1 MDSTTTTRQGWMSVL
16 AHSQPAELLAHW
28 QPLNLSP
35 AYQVIRAP
43 EIGLNQ
49 LQARTGATGR
59 RFILGD
65 MTITRAVIKLND
77 SADIYG
83 YSYIAGR
90 NKAHAELCAL
100 LDALLQLSTL
110 NRHPATAQGKPA
122 GLNEL
127 LLSTVIHPLAAAQQ
141 ERRQQRARAIATSKV
156 DFFTLVRGED

>member
-1 MDSTTTTRQGWMSVL
+1 METHHTLRQNWMSVL

-28 QPLNLSP
+28 QALNLSP
-35 AYQVIRAP
+35 QYQVIRAP

-49 LQARTGATGR
+49 LQARMGATGR

-65 MTITRAVIKLND
+65 MTITRAVIRLND
-77 SADIYG
+77 SMDVYG

-90 NKAHAELCAL
+90 NKPHAELCAV
-100 LDALLQLSTL
+100 LDALLQHSTVK
-110 NRHPATAQGKPA
+110 GKPA

-127 LLSTVIHPLAAAQQ
+127 LLKTVIHPLAAIQQ
-141 ERRQQRARAIATSKV
+141 ERRQLRAGAITASKV

>member
-1 MDSTTTTRQGWMSVL
+1 MESASTARQSWMSVL
-16 AHSQPAELLAHW
+16 AHSQPDELLAHW
-28 QPLNLSP
+28 QPLNLAP
-35 AYQVIRAP
+35 RYQVIRAP

-49 LQARTGATGR
+49 LQARMGGTGR

-65 MTITRAVIKLND
+65 MTITRAVIKLD
-77 SADIYG
+77 DHADIYG

-90 NKAHAELCAL
+90 NKPHAELCAL

-110 NRHPATAQGKPA
+110 GSKSA

-127 LLSTVIHPLAAAQQ
+127 LLNIVIHPLAAAQQ
-141 ERRQQRARAIATSKV
+141 ERRELRARAIATSKV

>member
-1 MDSTTTTRQGWMSVL
+1 MENASTTRQRWMSVL
-16 AHSQPAELLAHW
+16 AHSQPDELLAHW

-35 AYQVIRAP
+35 RYQVIRAP

-49 LQARTGATGR
+49 LQARMGSTGR

-65 MTITRAVIKLND
+65 MTLTRAVIKLD
-77 SADIYG
+77 DYADIYG

-90 NKAHAELCAL
+90 NKPHAELCAL

-110 NRHPATAQGKPA
+110 SSKSA

-127 LLSTVIHPLAAAQQ
+127 LLNTVIHPLAAAQQ
-141 ERRQQRARAIATSKV
+141 ERQELRARAIATSKV

>member
-1 MDSTTTTRQGWMSVL
+1 MENASTTRQRWMSIL
-16 AHSQPAELLAHW
+16 AHSQPDELLAHW

-35 AYQVIRAP
+35 RYQVIRAP

-49 LQARTGATGR
+49 LQARMGGTGR

-65 MTITRAVIKLND
+65 MTLTRAVIKLD
-77 SADIYG
+77 DYADIYG

-90 NKAHAELCAL
+90 NKPHAELCAL

-110 NRHPATAQGKPA
+110 SSKSA

-127 LLSTVIHPLAAAQQ
+127 LLNTVIHPLAASQQ
-141 ERRQQRARAIATSKV
+141 ERRELRARAIATSKV

>member
-1 MDSTTTTRQGWMSVL
+1 MESASTPRQSWMSVL
-16 AHSQPAELLAHW
+16 AHSQPDELLAHW

-35 AYQVIRAP
+35 HYQVIRAP

-49 LQARTGATGR
+49 LQARMGGTGR

-77 SADIYG
+77 HAYIYC

-90 NKAHAELCAL
+90 NKPHADLCAL
-100 LDALLQLSTL
+100 LDALLQLSTVS
-110 NRHPATAQGKPA
+110 TTSA

-127 LLSTVIHPLAAAQQ
+127 LLNTVIYPLAAIQQ
-141 ERRQQRARAIATSKV
+141 ERRELRARAIATSKF
-156 DFFTLVRGED
+156 DFFTLVLGED

>member
-1 MDSTTTTRQGWMSVL
+1 MENASTTRQRWMSVL
-16 AHSQPAELLAHW
+16 AHSQPDELLAHW

-35 AYQVIRAP
+35 RYQVIRAP

-49 LQARTGATGR
+49 LQARMGSTGR

-65 MTITRAVIKLND
+65 MTLTRAVIKLD
-77 SADIYG
+77 DYADIYG

-90 NKAHAELCAL
+90 NKPHAELCAL

-110 NRHPATAQGKPA
+110 SSKSA

-127 LLSTVIHPLAAAQQ
+127 LLNTVIHPLAAAQQ
-141 ERRQQRARAIATSKV
+141 ERRELRARAIATSKV

>member
-1 MDSTTTTRQGWMSVL
+1 MEKASTTRQRWMSVL
-16 AHSQPAELLAHW
+16 AHSQPDELLAHW

-35 AYQVIRAP
+35 RYQVIRAP

-49 LQARTGATGR
+49 LQARMGGTGR

-65 MTITRAVIKLND
+65 MTLTRAVIKLD
-77 SADIYG
+77 DYADIYG

-90 NKAHAELCAL
+90 NKPHAELCAL

-110 NRHPATAQGKPA
+110 SSKSA

-127 LLSTVIHPLAAAQQ
+127 LLNTVIHPLAAAQQ
-141 ERRQQRARAIATSKV
+141 ERRELRARAIATSKV

>member
-1 MDSTTTTRQGWMSVL
+1 MENASTTRQRWMSVL
-16 AHSQPAELLAHW
+16 AHSQPDELLAHW

-35 AYQVIRAP
+35 RYQVIRAP

-49 LQARTGATGR
+49 LQARMGGTGR

-65 MTITRAVIKLND
+65 MTLTRAVIKLD
-77 SADIYG
+77 DYADIYG

-90 NKAHAELCAL
+90 NKPHAELCAL

-110 NRHPATAQGKPA
+110 SSKSA

-127 LLSTVIHPLAAAQQ
+127 LLNTVIHPLAAAQQ
-141 ERRQQRARAIATSKV
+141 ERRELRARAIATSKV

>member
-1 MDSTTTTRQGWMSVL
+1 MESASTARQSWMSVL
-16 AHSQPAELLAHW
+16 AHSQPDELLAHW
-28 QPLNLSP
+28 QPLNLAP
-35 AYQVIRAP
+35 RYQVIRAP

-49 LQARTGATGR
+49 LQARMGGTGR

-65 MTITRAVIKLND
+65 MTITRAVIKLD
-77 SADIYG
+77 DHADVYG

-90 NKAHAELCAL
+90 NKPHAELCAL

-110 NRHPATAQGKPA
+110 GSKSA

-127 LLSTVIHPLAAAQQ
+127 LLNTVIHPLAAAQQ
-141 ERRQQRARAIATSKV
+141 ERRELRARAIATSKV

>member
-1 MDSTTTTRQGWMSVL
+1 METRHTTRQNWMSVL
-16 AHSQPAELLAHW
+16 AHCQPAELLAHW
-28 QPLNLSP
+28 QALNLSP
-35 AYQVIRAP
+35 EYQVIRAP

-49 LQARTGATGR
+49 LQARMGATGR

-77 SADIYG
+77 STDVYG

-90 NKAHAELCAL
+90 NKPHAELCAV
-100 LDALLQLSTL
+100 LDALLQLSTVK
-110 NRHPATAQGKPA
+110 GKPA

-127 LLSTVIHPLAAAQQ
+127 LLKTVIHPLAAIQQ
-141 ERRQQRARAIATSKV
+141 ERRQLRADAITASKV

>member
-1 MDSTTTTRQGWMSVL
+1 MESTLMTRQNWMSIL
-16 AHSQPAELLAHW
+16 AHSQPTELLTHW

-35 AYQVIRAP
+35 EYQVIRAP

-49 LQARTGATGR
+49 LQARMGATGR

-65 MTITRAVIKLND
+65 MTVTRAVIKLND
-77 SADIYG
+77 CTDIYG

-90 NKAHAELCAL
+90 NKPHAELCAL
-100 LDALLQLSTL
+100 LDALLQYSTL
-110 NRHPATAQGKPA
+110 KGRPA

-127 LLSTVIHPLAAAQQ
+127 LLKTVIHPLAAIQQ
-141 ERRQQRARAIATSKV
+141 KRRQLRAQNIAASKV

>member
-1 MDSTTTTRQGWMSVL
+1 MESTTTARQGWMSVL
-16 AHSQPAELLAHW
+16 AHSQPADLLAHW

-35 AYQVIRAP
+35 RYQVIRAP

-49 LQARTGATGR
+49 LQARMGGTGR

-77 SADIYG
+77 SADTYG

-90 NKAHAELCAL
+90 NKPHAELCAL
-100 LDALLQLSTL
+100 LDALLQLSTVSR
-110 NRHPATAQGKPA
+110 NPATTPGTPA

-127 LLSTVIHPLAAAQQ
+127 LLNTVIHPLAAIQQ
-141 ERRQQRARAIATSKV
+141 ERRELRARAIATSKV